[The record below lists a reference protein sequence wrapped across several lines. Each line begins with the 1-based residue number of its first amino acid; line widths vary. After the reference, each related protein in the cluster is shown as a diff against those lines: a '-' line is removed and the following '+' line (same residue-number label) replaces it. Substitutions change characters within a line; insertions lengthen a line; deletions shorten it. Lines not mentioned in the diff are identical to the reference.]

1 MAERILIVDDDPLL
15 CSLLQMTL
23 GREGYDTHTVYSG
36 RDALDYL
43 AEHKANLILLDIMM
57 ADLNGFDVLRSLRAK
72 PELSTVPVVF
82 LTARVD
88 AISQKTGLDAGAVEY
103 LTKPITP
110 EALVE
115 RVKAILRSTSS

>member
-1 MAERILIVDDDPLL
+1 MAERILIIDDDALMCDLL
-15 CSLLQMTL
+15 RMALQ
-23 GREGYDTHTVYSG
+23 REEYETHEAYSG
-36 RDALDYL
+36 QTALEYL
-43 AEHKANLILLDIMM
+43 ATNTVDLILLDVMM
-57 ADLNGFDVLRSLRAK
+57 ADLNGFEVVRRLQADDRLKAI
-72 PELSTVPVVF
+72 PVVF

-115 RVKAILRSTSS
+115 RVRAILSSQS